1 MICLFNIP
9 AIFLLIGLADLPIGY
24 YTFLRIIVFIASFL
38 LSLKTYNDKNKLS
51 CWTILFAIT
60 AILFNPLIPVY
71 LNDKEIWSILDV
83 IVAVIFII
91 NGVLHTRS
99 RNSINKENLSNDEN

>member
-1 MICLFNIP
+1 MIWLFIIP
-9 AIFLLIGLADLPIGY
+9 AVFLLIGLADLPIGY
-24 YTFLRIIVFIASFL
+24 YTFLRIVVFIASIL
-38 LSLKTYNDKNKLS
+38 LSLKTYNDNDNDKNKLS
-51 CWTILFAIT
+51 IWTILFAII

-91 NGVLHTRS
+91 NGY
-99 RNSINKENLSNDEN
+99 NSYKGRKLNH